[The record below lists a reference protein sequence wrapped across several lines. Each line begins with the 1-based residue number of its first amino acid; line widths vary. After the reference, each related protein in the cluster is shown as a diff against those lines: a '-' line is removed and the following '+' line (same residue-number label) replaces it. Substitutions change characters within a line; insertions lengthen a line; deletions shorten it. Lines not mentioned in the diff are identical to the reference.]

1 MAKLEKLEATIRPS
15 NNFFKP
21 AQRKFAMDKTL
32 PKVSAILEWFSR
44 RQIPTRNP
52 AVQDTQVVLDPLN
65 VDIYIIILQTYTLS
79 IYMHTHTRNIC
90 GLSDRLFAMA
100 SLFWR
105 QRSLDLKIGNACH
118 VGPTK
123 CFALRYIYNKL
134 VPIWTFAISH
144 EKPKIKTWHIGLQG
158 SSPKPHNPEDLEDFH
173 WALFLAK
180 MEERKV

>member
-1 MAKLEKLEATIRPS
+1 MEHPHQFHGMYLEKMSTFSMAKLGSLEATIRPS

-79 IYMHTHTRNIC
+79 IYLYAYT
-90 GLSDRLFAMA
+90 
-100 SLFWR
+100 
-105 QRSLDLKIGNACH
+105 
-118 VGPTK
+118 
-123 CFALRYIYNKL
+123 Y
-134 VPIWTFAISH
+134 
-144 EKPKIKTWHIGLQG
+144 
-158 SSPKPHNPEDLEDFH
+158 
-173 WALFLAK
+173 
-180 MEERKV
+180 